1 VYSEN
6 NMVKLQ
12 QQVKKPFLQD
22 EQVSQVIETAS
33 NMVVCS
39 TMSANYYKVNLKT
52 GQIEAKVKGL
62 SK

>member
-1 VYSEN
+1 
-6 NMVKLQ
+6 MVKLQ